1 MRKSSLVLVLYLCLI
16 LVAPA
21 ASAQSVSLQDISL
34 DDIPVEK
41 LATNTVS
48 RVRRAVSF
56 GPYAGVMPVIPGA
69 GDSDAALSFGLSVS
83 VFKVPI
89 IPDSDTIKRIV
100 RERAQARLIKVVE
113 AAARRGEKPT
123 QEDLAELGREIIQ
136 QVLDEFLA
144 ERAPK
149 VWEKPRFHMH
159 LEAARL
165 FRSGSWQS
173 RTTAA
178 IGLWRVSLGPSLL
191 LDFADGADVFLGPEL
206 SIKLLP
212 WKGPRSPVVDLF
224 LRVDFALTDDAREN
238 LTAFGARFALDLI

>member
-1 MRKSSLVLVLYLCLI
+1 MRKSSLVLALCLV

-21 ASAQSVSLQDISL
+21 ASAQSVSLQNISFQ
-34 DDIPVEK
+34 DIPVEK
-41 LATNTVS
+41 LALNTLS
-48 RVRRAVSF
+48 RTRRAISI
-56 GPYAGVMPVIPGA
+56 GPYVGVMPVLPVA
-69 GDSDAALSFGLSVS
+69 GDSDAAFTFGLSVS

-89 IPDSDTIKRIV
+89 IPNRDTIKRIV
-100 RERAQARLIKVVE
+100 LERTLARLQTVAE

-123 QEDLAELGREIIQ
+123 KEDLAELGREIYL

-165 FRSGSWQS
+165 FGSGSWQS

-191 LDFADGADVFLGPEL
+191 FDFADGADVFLGPEL

-224 LRVDFALTDDAREN
+224 LRVDFALTDDPRQR
-238 LTAFGARFALDLI
+238 LTSFGARFALDMI